1 MSEIMQRAQEIFKEV
16 GFSTLDD
23 AVFSFAMLLA
33 KTKLSEFEDECEIF
47 KRKYGDFERFKRKVE
62 GGEKEN
68 FGEWDDYL
76 AWRFAE
82 DARNFWKR
90 EVRELEVLSIEV

>member
-1 MSEIMQRAQEIFKEV
+1 MQRAKGIFKEE
-16 GFSTLDD
+16 GLSSLDGSE
-23 AVFSFAMLLA
+23 FSFALRIA
-33 KTKLSEFEDECEIF
+33 KSKLREFEEECGGF
-47 KRKYGDFERFKRKVE
+47 KRLYGDFKRFKRKVE

-82 DARNFWKR
+82 EAREFWR
-90 EVRELEVLSIEV
+90 QEVEQLEALAIGV

>member
-1 MSEIMQRAQEIFKEV
+1 MFGLK
-16 GFSTLDD
+16 GTWG
-23 AVFSFAMLLA
+23 FSFAMLLA
-33 KTKLSEFEDECEIF
+33 KAKLSEFEEECGAF
-47 KRKYGDFERFKRKVE
+47 KRKYGDFKRFKRKVE

-82 DARNFWKR
+82 EARKFWSQEVQGLDALATD
-90 EVRELEVLSIEV
+90 V